1 MMKILVLGANGMVG
15 HVVALYLQRKGHQ
28 VTALARKAKIAELH
42 YIEAD
47 IRDLSFLYGVLSS
60 GKYDAVVNCVGV
72 LNQMAES
79 DKENAIF
86 INALL
91 PHVLAKYIC
100 DMPTHCIQISTDCV
114 FSGERGNYEE
124 QDIPD
129 GQGMYS
135 RSKYLGELNDSKNL
149 TFRTSVIGPDI
160 NKNGIGLLNWFM
172 QQKKEVDGYIGA
184 IWTGVTSLT
193 LAQAVESALIQG
205 LTGIYHL
212 VNSEKIN
219 KYELLQLFNHVLRGD
234 DITINSNLAVQHDKS
249 LICTRKDFAF
259 TVPCYLDMVSDMRK
273 WIIDNKDIY
282 SHYEVR

>member
-60 GKYDAVVNCVGV
+60 GKYDSVVNCVGV

-91 PHVLAKYIC
+91 PHTLAKFIQY
-100 DMPTHCIQISTDCV
+100 MPTHCIHISTDCV
-114 FSGERGNYEE
+114 FSGSRGNYVE

-129 GQGMYS
+129 GQDMYS

-160 NKNGIGLLNWFM
+160 NENGIGLLNWFM
-172 QQKKEVDGYIGA
+172 KQKKEVDGYIGA
-184 IWTGVTSLT
+184 IWTGVTSFT
-193 LAQAVESALIQG
+193 LAQAVESALVQG

-212 VNSEKIN
+212 VNNEKIN

-234 DITINSNLAVQHDKS
+234 EITINPNAAVQHDKS

-259 TVPCYLDMVSDMRK
+259 IVPGYLDMVSDMRK